1 MPEQDITTKD
11 ATPSVEAAV
20 DQPKVDP
27 TPTPNPL
34 EERLARLEKELASTQ
49 AGLSARDEVIAGYK
63 TALGN
68 VVQQRQAAPAT
79 SDLASK
85 YDPEVVKL
93 INDQAEVVA
102 DRLFNRNL
110 SKLMVQSQAQQT
122 IGTDQEIGKA
132 TEREYQALKTNPYY
146 AGQSDEMLYA
156 FAAANAKA
164 NVNTTRLDAM
174 RNSQAKQAEKDAL
187 AAQVGAGRIPGATPS
202 NKPTD
207 TDPDAD
213 IREYMSD
220 PGTIQA
226 MTKLLGVNATSDTEI
241 SWRGKK
247 VPAKEAFKDI
257 AIRAVRTGVS
267 VSERMR
273 MGAGVPI
280 GQREA

>member
-1 MPEQDITTKD
+1 MPEQDIVTSD
-11 ATPSVEAAV
+11 ATVTPSAAPA
-20 DQPKVDP
+20 DAAQTAP
-27 TPTPNPL
+27 TEPQVNPQL
-34 EERLARLEKELASTQ
+34 EARLNELVAKMDT
-49 AGLSARDEVIAGYK
+49 LSSSLAAKDEVIAGYK
-63 TALGN
+63 AALGN

-85 YDPEVVKL
+85 YD
-93 INDQAEVVA
+93 AEVVQLIDSRA
-102 DRLFNRNL
+102 EKLFNQNL
-110 SKLMVQSQAQQT
+110 SKLMVQGQAQQI

-220 PGTIQA
+220 PGTIKA
-226 MTKLLGVNATSDTEI
+226 MTKLLGVDATSDTEI
-241 SWRGKK
+241 SWRGGKR
-247 VPAKEAFKDI
+247 VPAKEAFKDL

>member
-1 MPEQDITTKD
+1 MSEQEVVTND
-11 ATPSVEAAV
+11 ATPSAAPADTAQTV
-20 DQPKVDP
+20 TTEPQV
-27 TPTPNPL
+27 NPL
-34 EERLARLEKELASTQ
+34 EARLNELVAKMD
-49 AGLSARDEVIAGYK
+49 ALSSSLAAKDEVIAGYK
-63 TALGN
+63 AALGN
-68 VVQQRQAAPAT
+68 VVQQRQAAPAA

-85 YDPEVVKL
+85 YD
-93 INDQAEVVA
+93 AEVVQLIDSRA
-102 DRLFNRNL
+102 EKLFNQNL

-132 TEREYQALKTNPYY
+132 TEREYQALKANPYY

-202 NKPTD
+202 NKSTD

>member
-1 MPEQDITTKD
+1 MSEQEVVTND
-11 ATPSVEAAV
+11 ATPSAAPADTAQTV
-20 DQPKVDP
+20 TTEPQV
-27 TPTPNPL
+27 NPL
-34 EERLARLEKELASTQ
+34 EARLNELVAKMD
-49 AGLSARDEVIAGYK
+49 ALSSSLAAKDEVIAGYK
-63 TALGN
+63 AALGN
-68 VVQQRQAAPAT
+68 VVQQRQAAPAA

-85 YDPEVVKL
+85 YD
-93 INDQAEVVA
+93 AEVVQLIDSRA
-102 DRLFNRNL
+102 EKLFNQNL

-132 TEREYQALKTNPYY
+132 TEREYQALKANPYY

-174 RNSQAKQAEKDAL
+174 RQERTKQSEKDAL
-187 AAQVGAGRIPGATPS
+187 AAQVAAGRIPGTAPS
-202 NKPTD
+202 NKSTPD
-207 TDPDAD
+207 DPDAD

>member
-1 MPEQDITTKD
+1 MAEQDVVTAD
-11 ATPSVEAAV
+11 AVPSAAPAGV
-20 DQPKVDP
+20 AQTAP
-27 TPTPNPL
+27 TEPQVNPL
-34 EERLARLEKELASTQ
+34 EARLNELATKVDALTSTV
-49 AGLSARDEVIAGYK
+49 AAKDEVIAGYK
-63 TALGN
+63 AALGSA
-68 VVQQRQAAPAT
+68 VQQRQAAPAT

-85 YDPEVVKL
+85 YD
-93 INDQAEVVA
+93 AEVVQLIDSRA
-102 DRLFNRNL
+102 EKLFNQNL
-110 SKLMVQSQAQQT
+110 SKLMVQGQAQQI

-164 NVNTTRLDAM
+164 NINTTRLDAM

-220 PGTIQA
+220 PGTIKA
-226 MTKLLGVNATSDTEI
+226 MTKLLGVDATSDTEI
-241 SWRGKK
+241 SWRGGKK
-247 VPAKEAFKDI
+247 VPAKEAFRDL

>member
-1 MPEQDITTKD
+1 MSEQEVVTND
-11 ATPSVEAAV
+11 ATPSAPATPAV
-20 DQPKVDP
+20 
-27 TPTPNPL
+27 TPNSGEQAQVNPL
-34 EERLARLEKELASTQ
+34 EARLNELVAKMD
-49 AGLSARDEVIAGYK
+49 ALSSSLAAKDEVIAGYK
-63 TALGN
+63 AALGN
-68 VVQQRQAAPAT
+68 VVQQRQAAPAD

-85 YDPEVVKL
+85 YD
-93 INDQAEVVA
+93 AEVVQLIDSRA
-102 DRLFNRNL
+102 EKLFTQNL
-110 SKLMVQSQAQQT
+110 SKLMVQGQAQQI

-132 TEREYQALKTNPYY
+132 TEREYQALKANPYY

-174 RNSQAKQAEKDAL
+174 RHSQAKQAEKDAL

-202 NKPTD
+202 NKSTD

-257 AIRAVRTGVS
+257 AIRTVRTGVS

>member
-63 TALGN
+63 AALGN

-93 INDQAEVVA
+93 IDSRAEK
-102 DRLFNRNL
+102 LFNQNL
-110 SKLMVQSQAQQT
+110 SKLMVQGQAQQI

-174 RNSQAKQAEKDAL
+174 RQSQAKKAEKDAT
-187 AAQVGAGRIPGATPS
+187 AARRQ
-202 NKPTD
+202 D
-207 TDPDAD
+207 
-213 IREYMSD
+213 EWC
-220 PGTIQA
+220 
-226 MTKLLGVNATSDTEI
+226 L
-241 SWRGKK
+241 
-247 VPAKEAFKDI
+247 
-257 AIRAVRTGVS
+257 
-267 VSERMR
+267 
-273 MGAGVPI
+273 
-280 GQREA
+280 

>member
-1 MPEQDITTKD
+1 MPEQDIVTSD
-11 ATPSVEAAV
+11 ATVTPSAAPA
-20 DQPKVDP
+20 DAAQTAP
-27 TPTPNPL
+27 TEPQVNPQL
-34 EERLARLEKELASTQ
+34 EARLNELVAKMDT
-49 AGLSARDEVIAGYK
+49 LSSSLAAKDEVIAGYK
-63 TALGN
+63 AALGN

-79 SDLASK
+79 SDLAAK
-85 YDPEVVKL
+85 YD
-93 INDQAEVVA
+93 AEVVQLIDSRA
-102 DRLFNRNL
+102 EKLFNQNL
-110 SKLMVQSQAQQT
+110 SKLMVQGQAQQI